1 MKKITFELNGVE
13 YKIPQ
18 ILTIENYVK
27 IYKVKDL
34 FDEEYLLPRLL
45 NILTDAPMD
54 LLLKAERDKIQML
67 YNPVMSIFPSDKP
80 VFLDRFELDG
90 VQYGFL
96 PSWKKMSFGEFA
108 DLDTLMTKKPE
119 ELLDYVHIITAIM
132 YRPIVKETSKHKFE
146 IEEYDFN
153 STQERAELF
162 KKKLDVEV
170 ALGGQFF
177 FTQFAKNCFNPT
189 RTSLRNWMKIS
200 WIQIKIAWKMRKW
213 ILKLI
218 FKRRLDGTS
227 FLIDFHK
234 MILQDTN
241 KLLKEQSQKP

>member
-1 MKKITFELNGVE
+1 MRKVTFELDGKE

-34 FDEEYLLPRLL
+34 FDEEYFLPRLI

-67 YNPVMSIFPSDKP
+67 NKPLMDIFPSDKP

-119 ELLDYVHIITAIM
+119 EMLDFIHIITAIM
-132 YRPIVKETSKHKFE
+132 YRPIVKEISKHKFE

-170 ALGGQFF
+170 SLGGQFF
-177 FTQFAKNCFNPT
+177 FTQFARNCFNPT
-189 RTSLRNWMKIS
+189 QTSLWEWMKIS
-200 WIQIKIAWKMRKW
+200 RIQIRIAWKMRRQ

-218 FKRRLDGTS
+218 FKRRSDGIS
-227 FLIDFHK
+227 FLTDFQM
-234 MILQDTN
+234 MILQDMN
-241 KLLKEQSQKP
+241 KLLKEQLQKL